1 MIREKII
8 KSGRIDSLDGR
19 TIKLA
24 NKVIVNLD
32 VPADSGKRIKIPILK
47 GFVGEL
53 TGGFTLIQLGSRRLS
68 RLDAF
73 FTIPG
78 VLGRMNLIASVP
90 RSAIIFLPKSV

>member
-1 MIREKII
+1 MSREKII

-19 TIKLA
+19 SVRLISRVL
-24 NKVIVNLD
+24 VSLD
-32 VPADSGKRIKIPILK
+32 IPADSGKRIKIPILK

-53 TGGFTLIQLGSRRLS
+53 TGGFTLVQSGSKRLS
-68 RLDAF
+68 RLDIF